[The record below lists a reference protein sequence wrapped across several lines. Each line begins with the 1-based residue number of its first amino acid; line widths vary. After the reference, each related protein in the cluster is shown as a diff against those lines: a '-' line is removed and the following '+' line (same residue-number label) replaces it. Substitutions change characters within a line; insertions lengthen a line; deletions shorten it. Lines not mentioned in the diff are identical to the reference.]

1 MNAHFDTWWEIDT
14 AFITCFLKCH
24 CGFNCY
30 FLKSQNIMKTQ
41 QIYASYNCT
50 LVLEPP
56 YPSPG
61 RTLSSYYCS
70 SPLSPSSLVSSNN
83 FKINYNQHVE
93 LYCDTTIMHHLVLPP
108 YRVPSYTIIV
118 TSWFVL
124 DLFHI
129 ASLLASL
136 CGVFLFVIHMQ
147 QSHDSIAIFFCHMF
161 HARYH
166 HKFIITFSKKTRH
179 TNWIVSRLF

>member
-1 MNAHFDTWWEIDT
+1 
-14 AFITCFLKCH
+14 
-24 CGFNCY
+24 
-30 FLKSQNIMKTQ
+30 MKTQ
-41 QIYASYNCT
+41 QIYASHNCT
-50 LVLEPP
+50 LVRQPP

-61 RTLSSYYCS
+61 LTLSSYYCS

-136 CGVFLFVIHMQ
+136 CGVSLFVIHMQ
-147 QSHDSIAIFFCHMF
+147 QSHDSITIFFFAICFM
-161 HARYH
+161 RGT
-166 HKFIITFSKKTRH
+166 IINSSLLFLKKQGTPIGLSRDFSNHIYIVIISNNCRLPLATR
-179 TNWIVSRLF
+179 